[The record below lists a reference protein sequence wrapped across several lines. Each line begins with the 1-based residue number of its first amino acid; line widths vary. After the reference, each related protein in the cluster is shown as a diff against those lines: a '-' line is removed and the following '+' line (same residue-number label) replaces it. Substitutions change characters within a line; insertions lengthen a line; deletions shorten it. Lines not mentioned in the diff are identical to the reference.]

1 VDYKPSPDGAE
12 PLTISTKI
20 VVSGG
25 FGVGKTTLV
34 GSVSEIPPLRTEALM
49 TEASEATDDLAA
61 TPEKSTTTVAMDF
74 GKLTLDEGLVLYI
87 FGTPGQS
94 RFWFMWDDLVRGALG
109 AVILVDTRRITDCFP
124 AVNYFE
130 NDTDLPFVVAVNC
143 FDGMLTHPVEE
154 VREALA
160 LSPDVPVVLCD
171 ARKPESA
178 RDVLKELIRHA
189 LAVVA

>member
-1 VDYKPSPDGAE
+1 VDYKPSPDNSESLA
-12 PLTISTKI
+12 ISTKI
-20 VVSGG
+20 VVAGG

-34 GSVSEIPPLRTEALM
+34 GSVSEISPLSTEALM
-49 TEASEATDDLAA
+49 TEASEETDDLVA

-74 GKLTLDEGLVLYI
+74 GRITLDESLVLYL
-87 FGTPGQS
+87 FGTPGQA

-130 NDTDLPFVVAVNC
+130 RDVELPFIVAVNC

-160 LSPDVPVVLCD
+160 LHPDVPIVLCD
-171 ARKPESA
+171 ARDPESA
-178 RDVLKELIRHA
+178 RKVLQQLIEHA